1 MRLMVIAMPGPAE
14 PVHNIL
20 VATPRDHLHRGDG
33 GDDDGKYS
41 IPGHFAYLASVA
53 PPVSA
58 LMLRHAN
65 NATYQYKSLT
75 TTRRAIPESFI
86 KRAIYLNRQITPLRS
101 LGRNPMAR
109 FTKIIV
115 PAVLA
120 AVAATAAPAM
130 ASSAI
135 HQPMHHK
142 ASAQYVGRGQVAD
155 LHRDINQLESR
166 IDQAHARRQISTR
179 EAKSLRNDVRKLQR
193 QFAQAQRRGLTRSEA
208 RSIELRIAQVNR
220 ALHAE
225 RRDGDWR
232 RR

>member
-1 MRLMVIAMPGPAE
+1 
-14 PVHNIL
+14 
-20 VATPRDHLHRGDG
+20 
-33 GDDDGKYS
+33 
-41 IPGHFAYLASVA
+41 
-53 PPVSA
+53 
-58 LMLRHAN
+58 
-65 NATYQYKSLT
+65 
-75 TTRRAIPESFI
+75 
-86 KRAIYLNRQITPLRS
+86 
-101 LGRNPMAR
+101 MAR

-120 AVAATAAPAM
+120 AVAATATPAV

-135 HQPMHHK
+135 HQPMYHK
-142 ASAQYVGRGQVAD
+142 GSAQYVGRGQVAE
-155 LHRDINQLESR
+155 LHRDIYRLESR
-166 IDQAHARRQISTR
+166 IDQAHARRQISNR

-208 RSIELRIAQVNR
+208 RSIEFRIAQVNR